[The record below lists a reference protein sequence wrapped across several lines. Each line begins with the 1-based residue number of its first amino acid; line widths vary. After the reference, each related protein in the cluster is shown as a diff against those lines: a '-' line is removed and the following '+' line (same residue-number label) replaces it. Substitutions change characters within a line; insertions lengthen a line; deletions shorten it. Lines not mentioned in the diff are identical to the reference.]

1 MSLHKG
7 ANMIKKNIIAAIS
20 FIIISIAGIMPAIC
34 AVDTVDTVDA
44 LNNSK
49 PKSEIKHVLKKFAV
63 SMSLVGGCCIIL
75 YFALK
80 TYKRFKEKEE
90 TVETCHIDV
99 SKDLATPE
107 TIDSATKLFIE
118 KF

>member
-1 MSLHKG
+1 MLLHKG

-34 AVDTVDTVDA
+34 AVDTVDA

-107 TIDSATKLFIE
+107 TIDSATRLFIE